1 MKIKQTIIKSIL
13 LVSSVFF
20 FGACTEN
27 SSDVG
32 PTTSTPERYAV
43 FITTDEATSSG
54 ILVPFD
60 KMPSGDIDVS
70 KLTNVVQLGQTR
82 AAGVAFNGAIYH
94 TGNTAGQFGIQKF
107 TLNAAGT
114 FVAGGYLP
122 TGGQY
127 AAGNAFG
134 FATNTKGYYSNDDL
148 SQTALQIF
156 NPETMAR
163 TGQIDFSSQM
173 NAIKSGLTGVV
184 STKIGGFMIV
194 RDGKFF
200 TQLFFLGS
208 DGNHVPDKSYVAVVD
223 VATDK
228 LEKVITFDDYK
239 LLGYGLKNCNYVN
252 IDSNNDLYLGGFVG
266 NFNDKEGPNFRVYRI
281 KSGQTEFDNTWSI
294 NSLTDFTTENM
305 GLGGQILN
313 GKMYMKMFSTRIDIT
328 FAGMRGKT
336 YDNYELDLAT
346 KKLKKITD
354 IPSAYWKSVHGPAI
368 YNNKPYFVVEDQEAA
383 EQTANGKKTYYYA
396 YDPTTGKS
404 EKAITVIGGQ
414 PQQIIKF

>member
-1 MKIKQTIIKSIL
+1 MIKIKQPLLFTAVIVSSIL
-13 LVSSVFF
+13 SFLS
-20 FGACTEN
+20 CQKDN
-27 SSDVG
+27 STID
-32 PTTSTPERYAV
+32 PTTSSERYAM

-54 ILVPFD
+54 ILVPFT

-82 AAGVAFNGAIYH
+82 AAGIAFNGAIYH
-94 TGNTAGQFGIQKF
+94 TGNTAGQFGIQKY
-107 TLNAAGT
+107 TLSAAGT
-114 FVAGGYLP
+114 FVDGGYLP

-134 FATNTKGYYSNDDL
+134 FASTTKGYYSNDNL

-156 NPETMAR
+156 NPETMIR
-163 TGQIDFSSQM
+163 TGQIDFSTQM
-173 NAIKSGLTGVV
+173 NAIKAGLKDVAAM
-184 STKIGGFMIV
+184 KIGGFMIA

-200 TQLFFLGS
+200 TMLFFL
-208 DGNHVPDKSYVAVVD
+208 DTQGNQVVDKSYVAVVD

-228 LEKVITFDDYK
+228 LEKVITFDDFK
-239 LLGYGLKNCNYVN
+239 LLGYGLKNCNYVT
-252 IDSNNDLYLGGFVG
+252 IDSNNDLYLSGFVG
-266 NFNDKEGPNFRVYRI
+266 NFNDKEGPNFRTYRI
-281 KSGQTEFDNTWSI
+281 KSGQTEFDQSWNI
-294 NSLTDFTTENM
+294 NSLTDFSTENM

-313 GKMYMKMFSTRIDIT
+313 GKMYLKMFSTRIDIT

-368 YNNKPYFVVEDQEAA
+368 YKNKPYFVVEDQETAD
-383 EQTANGKKTYYYA
+383 QTANGKKAYYYA

-414 PQQIIKF
+414 PQQLIKF